1 MQANGATGE
10 KEFTGRHMLGW
21 LIAFFGV
28 VFAVNMVLAFIAN
41 WSWTGLVV
49 ENGYIASQQYNSFI
63 AAEKRQEKL
72 GWDARFSHDAIGLI
86 FKVKD
91 GAGSPV
97 TGLDVV
103 VTMGRPTHEGED
115 RVVRLPETGYGVYSL
130 DMALPAGLWE
140 AKLVAKGNDGSEWR
154 RDYRYVNS
162 KSAMT

>member
-1 MQANGATGE
+1 MHANEATGE
-10 KEFTGRHMLGW
+10 KEFTGRHMLVL

-28 VFAVNMVLAFIAN
+28 VFAVNIALAYFAES
-41 WSWTGLVV
+41 SWTGLVA
-49 ENGYIASQQYNSFI
+49 ENGYIASQEYNSFI

-91 GAGSPV
+91 RSGSPV

-115 RVVRLPETGYGVYSL
+115 RVVRLAETGYGVYSL

-140 AKLVAKGNDGSEWR
+140 ASLVAKGRDGSEWR
-154 RDYRYVNS
+154 RNYRYVNS
-162 KSAMT
+162 KAQ